1 MIISIFQY
9 FSIFRSLNLQDIE
22 DRIIGYN
29 YFQTFWTNAVSEQMK
44 RANMTERVFGQF
56 LIGPGQNH
64 A

>member
-1 MIISIFQY
+1 M
-9 FSIFRSLNLQDIE
+9 FRSLNLQDIE

-29 YFQTFWTNAVSEQMK
+29 YYITFWTSAVSEQMK
-44 RANMTERVFGQF
+44 RVNMTERVFGQF